1 MNDDDMHDMMDRA
14 HNAEIREARL
24 RIEVDRL
31 KAELDKARDLYAAVI
46 QDCRTLCYALLRIEV
61 GEAEP
66 RMIARR
72 TLEHWSEKS
81 ALENTS
87 HE

>member
-1 MNDDDMHDMMDRA
+1 MNEVKRFQWQPIGMRDVERVNFYRLSTWVDASDFDA
-14 HNAEIREARL
+14 KAAEC
-24 RIEVDRL
+24 
-31 KAELDKARDLYAAVI
+31 AAVI
-46 QDCRTLCYALLRIEV
+46 QDCRILCNALQRIEA

-81 ALENTS
+81 ALEKKL
-87 HE
+87 